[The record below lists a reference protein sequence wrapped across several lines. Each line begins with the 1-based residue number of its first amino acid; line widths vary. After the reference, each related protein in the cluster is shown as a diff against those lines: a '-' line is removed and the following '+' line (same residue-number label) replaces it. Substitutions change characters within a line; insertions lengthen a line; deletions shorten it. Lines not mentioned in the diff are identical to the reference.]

1 MVKKWLLSNLIG
13 IIITVSILI
22 TVVGLIIS
30 LVSKEEIITH
40 PNNVQFRNGPGR
52 QYKSL
57 ASLKSGTRLIVIDK
71 KHGWWQV
78 RRSDNE
84 KVGWVAS
91 WVASSTI
98 LKTAKPISEATIVL
112 DPGHGGS
119 DTGALS
125 SNGKYKEKTY
135 TLRTA
140 RHVRAALKPTGARVI
155 MTRDSDKIVPLLK
168 IAIPGEKNKADAQI
182 SFHFDSSAEGTKATG
197 ISQYYYHKNS
207 KTLAEAVSSS
217 LNNMPLNNRGVD
229 TAAYIAIKNTSQPA
243 ILLENGF
250 INNNADLKYIRK
262 SSYQKKIAKNLTTA
276 LTTYFKQKMEMK

>member
-1 MVKKWLLSNLIG
+1 MIKKWLLSNIIG
-13 IIITVSILI
+13 IIITVTILT
-22 TVVGLIIS
+22 TVSGLIFS
-30 LVSKEEIITH
+30 LISKEEIVTH
-40 PNNVQFRNGPGR
+40 PNNVQFRSGPGR

-57 ASLKSGTRLIVIDK
+57 ATLKSGTRLIVVK
-71 KHGWWQV
+71 KAHGWWQV

-84 KVGWVAS
+84 KIGWVAS
-91 WVASSTI
+91 WVANSTT
-98 LKTAKPISEATIVL
+98 LKVATAISEATIVL

-125 SNGKYKEKTY
+125 SNNKYMEKTY

-140 RHVRAALKPTGARVI
+140 KHVRAALKPTGARII
-155 MTRDSDKIVPLLK
+155 MTRDSDHIVPLLK
-168 IAIPGEKNKADAQI
+168 IPIPGEKNKADAQI

-207 KTLAEAVSSS
+207 KSLAETISSS

-229 TAAYIAIKNTSQPA
+229 TAPYIAIKNTTQPA

-262 SSYQKKIAKNLTTA
+262 ASYQKKIAENLVVA
-276 LTTYFKQKMEMK
+276 LKKYFNQNTEMK